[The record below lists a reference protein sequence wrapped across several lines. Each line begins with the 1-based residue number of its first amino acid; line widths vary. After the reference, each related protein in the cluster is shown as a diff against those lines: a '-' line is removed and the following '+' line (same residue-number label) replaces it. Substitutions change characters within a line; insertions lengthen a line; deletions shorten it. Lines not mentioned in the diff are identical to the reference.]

1 MKRLM
6 GTALLLC
13 LLASSAHAQTASES
27 FDYHAGA
34 DLNAL
39 NGGTGWATPWN
50 APGAK
55 VILDPKTPFLGKLV
69 VSGKAV
75 GLFANP
81 TQFLTADRTTSF
93 TFGSPG
99 TTQWFSFLITRVHFN
114 PAGITPPAYGG
125 LSFGANPGLFVGD
138 LGNGHWGMDNSGK
151 SLSGFVNASRVA
163 QNAPTFLVVQAD
175 FHRGA
180 DKFTLYQN
188 PTPGLAEP
196 DIPGLVKQDIEISQ
210 SNLIQLA
217 YGNGN
222 AYVVDEIRL
231 GSTYAEVAPG
241 LTPAVPTPVETP
253 AAVTDLA
260 PRQAVEAAYRDLDRA
275 MNRKDTE
282 ALLAQETNSFVRLDV
297 AGAEVHQTAQ
307 SLRKELNTL
316 FAANAKLRNV
326 TVVDEVTLESDDA
339 AATVTAHCSLTL
351 RPKSSPGVRIDSTVR
366 DHWTREDG
374 TWHLDQR
381 QILTTKRTKISVS
394 ARKGARRR

>member
-1 MKRLM
+1 MKRLT
-6 GTALLLC
+6 GIALLLC

-55 VILDPKTPFLGKLV
+55 VITDTKTPFLGKLR
-69 VSGKAV
+69 VSGKAL

-93 TFGSPG
+93 TFGQPG

-114 PAGITPPAYGG
+114 PAGIAPPAYGG

-151 SLSGFVNASRVA
+151 SLSGFVNASRVT
-163 QNAPTFLVVQAD
+163 QDAPTFLVVQAD

-196 DIPGLVKQDIEISQ
+196 DVPGLVKQDVEISQ

-222 AYVVDEIRL
+222 AYVVDELRL
-231 GSTYAEVAPG
+231 GSTYAEVSPS
-241 LTPAVPTPVETP
+241 LTPSTPAPVETSV
-253 AAVTDLA
+253 AVTDLA

-282 ALLAQETNSFVRLDV
+282 ALLAQKTTSFVRLDA
-297 AGAEVHQTAQ
+297 AGTEAHQTAE

-316 FAANAKLRNV
+316 FAANLKVQNV
-326 TVVDEVTLESDDA
+326 TRVDDVTLESDGA
-339 AATVTAHCSLTL
+339 AATVTARCSLTL
-351 RPKSSPGVRIDSTVR
+351 RPKSSSGVRIDSTVR

-381 QILTTKRTKISVS
+381 QILTTKRIKMNTS
-394 ARKGARRR
+394 AKKGAKRK